1 MKRMTKKMLLGLN
14 RELEQQL
21 KGQENHKLKYEAAKE
36 LIVTLKAK
44 LDAEIAAHAETKAT
58 LKNAQDELEEIIS
71 GSPVPLETQVKTAA
85 EV

>member
-36 LIVTLKAK
+36 LI
-44 LDAEIAAHAETKAT
+44 ETKAT